1 MLPAHCGRHLHPL
14 GDSHNH
20 RRSAHRPGHSTLRR
34 PPRRGPAPPRLPAAR
49 RDHRH
54 DQEYVASGLKAAFG
68 RRRSVTSGSRRA
80 PRTTTPSSNASTHRP
95 PGMLASR
102 VPPPALRQPP
112 PAPSRRRRL
121 AGHVQPPPPQLQRL
135 HARPHPPP
143 DRHYLHHKAVS
154 MTPNRE
160 PICNLDPRPGSLEG
174 TFRAAPK
181 RTTTGGVSDRSG
193 ERGAARR
200 SLA

>member
-1 MLPAHCGRHLHPL
+1 VLPAHCGRHLHPL

-135 HARPHPPP
+135 HARPHPTRSSLPP
-143 DRHYLHHKAVS
+143 PQSCQHDPQQRAHLQ
-154 MTPNRE
+154 
-160 PICNLDPRPGSLEG
+160 PRPPAWKPRRDLPGS
-174 TFRAAPK
+174 TKAHD
-181 RTTTGGVSDRSG
+181 DRWCK
-193 ERGAARR
+193 
-200 SLA
+200 